1 MAVRKCNSVSGSGVA
16 SPRSLSRRTSAC
28 CLGVF
33 ADKCWDRGS
42 ALGRKLFDRSC
53 FRCNVLRARVVSE
66 TWPYTALCAGCVFRQ
81 WACRPTRLRIRTP
94 SVPELWRASAPDL
107 GGKASCGP
115 SPLHGW
121 VVASTF
127 QIVFFA
133 GPNSWPFSGP
143 YFGQATAKRL
153 VKTNT
158 VSDRLRSPNFR
169 S

>member
-1 MAVRKCNSVSGSGVA
+1 MVTRSLLSWLFANATRRVGRGVA
-16 SPRSLSRRTSAC
+16 SSRSLSRRTSVC

-33 ADKCWDRGS
+33 AEKCWDRGS
-42 ALGRKLFDRSC
+42 ALERKLFDRSC

-94 SVPELWRASAPDL
+94 SVPELWRASAADL

-127 QIVFFA
+127 QILLFA
-133 GPNSWPFSGP
+133 GPS
-143 YFGQATAKRL
+143 
-153 VKTNT
+153 
-158 VSDRLRSPNFR
+158 
-169 S
+169 